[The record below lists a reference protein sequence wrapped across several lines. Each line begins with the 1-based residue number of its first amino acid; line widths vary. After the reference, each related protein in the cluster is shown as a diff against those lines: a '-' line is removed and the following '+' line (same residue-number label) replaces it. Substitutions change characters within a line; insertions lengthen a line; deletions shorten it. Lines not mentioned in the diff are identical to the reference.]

1 MPVHWPLPPL
11 RTAPHS
17 MHCFA
22 LWACVH
28 WPQSLPGPD
37 SFAFYWGEVNLKT
50 VLVSSILKQPLNIC
64 IYILFQILFHYRLLQ
79 DIEYSS
85 LCYMGGPCCF
95 LVLYV
100 VVVYVNL
107 KLLTYLFPQLPLSPL
122 VSISCFQCLLVCF
135 WFVNKLICI
144 FFFFRFYIQ
153 VISYDICL
161 YLPYFT

>member
-1 MPVHWPLPPL
+1 M
-11 RTAPHS
+11 
-17 MHCFA
+17 
-22 LWACVH
+22 
-28 WPQSLPGPD
+28 
-37 SFAFYWGEVNLKT
+37 
-50 VLVSSILKQPLNIC
+50 
-64 IYILFQILFHYRLLQ
+64 YIVFQTLFHYRLLQ

-122 VSISCFQCLLVCF
+122 VSISCFQCLLVYF

-144 FFFFRFYIQ
+144 FFFLDSTYKWYHMIFVF
-153 VISYDICL
+153 ICL
-161 YLPYFT
+161 TSLNMIISSPSMLLQMALFHSFSWLKMKVALLLLLLSRFSSVWLCVTP

>member
-79 DIEYSS
+79 DIEYSVLSCVVGHCYLSILYSSVYMLIPPPPPHTHTHRS
-85 LCYMGGPCCF
+85 LSVPSFALTTWVDASKSYY
-95 LVLYV
+95 VLFWWLFYFSKR
-100 VVVYVNL
+100 L
-107 KLLTYLFPQLPLSPL
+107 SLLCSF
-122 VSISCFQCLLVCF
+122 
-135 WFVNKLICI
+135 I
-144 FFFFRFYIQ
+144 FSSFN
-153 VISYDICL
+153 
-161 YLPYFT
+161 